1 MGIKERRE
9 REKEHRRRTILK
21 AAKKL
26 IGRYGVDG
34 MSMNQLAES
43 TELNKATLY
52 LYFSN
57 KDDLIDAIVF
67 EALTQLEK
75 LFQEAITRS
84 SNGLDTV
91 MLIYDIMF
99 DFYRKYPVYFY
110 AMNHQERR
118 NAAERM
124 ETPYALQGNEKAAA
138 LFQILSDCIDK
149 GIAEGSIRKGIDT
162 RSFLMLFFA
171 HIYGVTHTV
180 HSKTDVYED
189 VLNLDAAGIERSARE
204 MIAYYLK
211 NTST

>member
-1 MGIKERRE
+1 MGIKERKE

-67 EALTQLEK
+67 EALIRLEK
-75 LFQEAITRS
+75 LFQEVVARS
-84 SNGLDTV
+84 LNGLDTI
-91 MLIYDIMF
+91 MLISDSMF
-99 DFYRKYPVYFY
+99 DFYRKYSVYFY

-124 ETPYALQGNEKAAA
+124 ETPYSVKGNEKAAA

-149 GIAEGSIRKGIDT
+149 GIAEGSIREGIDT

-171 HIYGVTHTV
+171 HIYGVMHTIN
-180 HSKTDVYED
+180 SKADVYED
-189 VLNLDAAGIERSARE
+189 VLNLDAASIERSARK

-211 NTST
+211 NIPI

>member
-1 MGIKERRE
+1 MGIKERKE

-26 IGRYGVDG
+26 IGRCGVDG

-57 KDDLIDAIVF
+57 KDDIIDAIVF
-67 EALTQLEK
+67 EALMQLEQ
-75 LFQEAITRS
+75 LFQEAVTRS
-84 SNGLDTV
+84 TTGLDTIL
-91 MLIYDIMF
+91 LISDSMF

-110 AMNHQERR
+110 TMNHQERR

-124 ETPYALQGNEKAAA
+124 ETPYAAKGNEKAAA
-138 LFQILSDCIDK
+138 LFQILSDCINK

-171 HIYGVTHTV
+171 YIYGVTHTI
-180 HSKTDVYED
+180 HSKADVYED